1 MVDENKL
8 IEQFAKAL
16 NVEVKNLDE
25 IVAEKK
31 EKIKPKVKPFK
42 DFIKENKK
50 QKPVEVV
57 IEEEKKPAITLFD
70 LIKEELA
77 KDVEVSVTVEE
88 PIVFKPEPA
97 PIVTEEIKRPK
108 TLQEH
113 MAENSTLVSTIQQII
128 NTT

>member
-31 EKIKPKVKPFK
+31 EQAKTKTKSFK

-77 KDVEVSVTVEE
+77 KDVEVSIVKE
-88 PIVFKPEPA
+88 PILFKPEPA

-113 MAENSTLVSTIQQII
+113 MAENSALVSTIQQII

>member
-8 IEQFAKAL
+8 LEHFAKVL
-16 NVEVKNLDE
+16 NVEIKNLDE
-25 IVAEKK
+25 IVVEKK
-31 EKIKPKVKPFK
+31 EQAKPKTKSFK

-77 KDVEVSVTVEE
+77 KDVEEPVVIKE
-88 PIVFKPEPA
+88 PITFKPEPV
-97 PIVTEEIKRPK
+97 PVVTEEVKRPK

-113 MAENSTLVSTIQQII
+113 MAENSTLVTTIQQII

>member
-31 EKIKPKVKPFK
+31 EQAKTKTKSFK

-50 QKPVEVV
+50 QKPVEVF
-57 IEEEKKPAITLFD
+57 IEEEKEKPTITLFD

-77 KDVEVSVTVEE
+77 KDVEVSIVEE
-88 PIVFKPEPA
+88 QILFKPEPA
-97 PIVTEEIKRPK
+97 PTVTEEIKRPK

-113 MAENSTLVSTIQQII
+113 MAENSALVSTIQQII

>member
-8 IEQFAKAL
+8 IEQFAKVL

-31 EKIKPKVKPFK
+31 EQAKTKTKSFK

-57 IEEEKKPAITLFD
+57 IEEEKETPTITLFD

-77 KDVEVSVTVEE
+77 KDVEV
-88 PIVFKPEPA
+88 PIVENPILFKPEPI
-97 PIVTEEIKRPK
+97 PVVTEEIKRPK

-113 MAENSTLVSTIQQII
+113 MAENSALVSTIQQII

>member
-8 IEQFAKAL
+8 LEHFAKVL
-16 NVEVKNLDE
+16 NVEIKNLDE
-25 IVAEKK
+25 IVVEKK
-31 EKIKPKVKPFK
+31 EQAKLKTKSFK

-57 IEEEKKPAITLFD
+57 IDEEKKPAITLFD

-77 KDVEVSVTVEE
+77 KDVEEPVVIE
-88 PIVFKPEPA
+88 PITFKPEHA

-113 MAENSTLVSTIQQII
+113 MAENSALVTTIQQII